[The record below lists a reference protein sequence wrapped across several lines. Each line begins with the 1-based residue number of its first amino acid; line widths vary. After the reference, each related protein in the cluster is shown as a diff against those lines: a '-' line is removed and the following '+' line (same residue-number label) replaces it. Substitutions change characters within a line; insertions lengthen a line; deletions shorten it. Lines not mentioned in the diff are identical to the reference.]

1 MPNLQG
7 MRRRIRSV
15 KNMRQI
21 TRAMKL
27 VSASKLKRA
36 NDRVIAARPYANKLR
51 EMLFNLAQKT
61 TDYRDPLLEQR
72 GDQNI
77 LVVLITSD
85 KGLCAAFN
93 TNLLKR
99 VTQFLRE
106 QEGKHVEFIA
116 IGRKGRDY
124 LRRRQLKIR
133 NEYVGLVSKT
143 VSYKDALEIAEEVLG
158 LYRRGDGQIRWD
170 KVYLIYNEFKTAL
183 QQNLILRQML
193 PLGAPESL
201 AAEKASLATAEYKY
215 EQPPA
220 EILGRLLPH
229 YVEMQVYQA
238 LLNSVASEHGARM
251 AAMDSATKNASEV
264 IDKLTLNMN
273 RVRQAAI
280 TREIIEVVSGAAAL

>member
-1 MPNLQG
+1 
-7 MRRRIRSV
+7 
-15 KNMRQI
+15 MRQI

-61 TDYRDPLLEQR
+61 TDYHDPLLEQR
-72 GDQNI
+72 GDQNV
-77 LVVLITSD
+77 LVILITSD
-85 KGLCAAFN
+85 KGLCGAFN

-106 QEGKHVEFIA
+106 HEGKHIEFIA

-124 LRRRQLKIR
+124 LRRRQLNIR
-133 NEYVGLVSKT
+133 NEYVGLISKAIA
-143 VSYKDALEIAEEVLG
+143 YKDALEISEEVLA
-158 LYRRGDGQIRWD
+158 LYRKGDGKVRWD

-183 QQNLILRQML
+183 QQNLILRQLL
-193 PLGAPESL
+193 PLGSPESL
-201 AAEKASLATAEYKY
+201 AGEKPTTAAPSEYKY
-215 EQPPA
+215 EQPPG

-238 LLNSVASEHGARM
+238 LLNSVASEQGARM

-280 TREIIEVVSGAAAL
+280 TRDIIEVVSGAAAL